1 MIKEWRIECDEC
13 EEESSVQ
20 ADVDVSFCPC
30 CGRRAIATLLEE
42 KLEFEEEEYQLCLKR
57 SENIS

>member
-42 KLEFEEEEYQLCLKR
+42 KLEFKEEEY
-57 SENIS
+57 